1 VNAKGSCLIVPPLG
15 PLACHLHPHSLHPC
29 STQFFIQSSKS
40 LPIGGWAST
49 YPQCSPLTY
58 SETFLLKFPLLLH
71 NLSLSLSLSLSHII
85 PIGLQ
90 ALHLKNQQIFPSLD
104 LALTIAF
111 FCSLYNTIFPKSF
124 LPLPSS
130 VHPRDGSVPPY
141 ASDTLEVPDGPCVA
155 KPKVKCQSSLA
166 RALGPTRHK

>member
-71 NLSLSLSLSLSHII
+71 NLSLSLSLSLFLISFPLACKHCTLKTSKSSL
-85 PIGLQ
+85 PLT
-90 ALHLKNQQIFPSLD
+90 LHLPLHFSVRF
-104 LALTIAF
+104 TIQ
-111 FCSLYNTIFPKSF
+111 SF
-124 LPLPSS
+124 Q
-130 VHPRDGSVPPY
+130 R
-141 ASDTLEVPDGPCVA
+141 ASYLCLLQFTPEMVLSPHMPVI
-155 KPKVKCQSSLA
+155 
-166 RALGPTRHK
+166 H